1 MDKLFIAI
9 YLALT
14 VSGLTLVKL
23 GSQGAPLLSRN
34 GDKLDWN
41 IGPLVFLGLIAYGL
55 SFLLFMWLVS
65 KFQLSLLIPL
75 TAALVQIS
83 IFIVAVVFFK
93 ESLTLIKLLAFV
105 LIVIGVVLLQI
116 KSGDIHG

>member
-1 MDKLFIAI
+1 MDKLFIII

-23 GSQGAPLLSRN
+23 GSQGSPLLSKT
-34 GDKLDWN
+34 GDRFVWN
-41 IGPLVFLGLIAYGL
+41 LGPLVILGLIAYGL

-65 KFQLSLLIPL
+65 RFQLSFLIPL

-83 IFIVAVVFFK
+83 IFIVAIILFK

-105 LIVIGVVLLQI
+105 LIVVGVVLLQI
-116 KSGDIHG
+116 KTGDVHG

>member
-1 MDKLFIAI
+1 MDKFYIAI

-23 GSQGAPLLSRN
+23 GSQGSPLLSKI
-34 GDKLDWN
+34 GDKFAWN
-41 IGPLVFLGLIAYGL
+41 LGPLVILGLIAYGL

-65 KFQLSLLIPL
+65 RFQLSFLIPL

-83 IFIVAVVFFK
+83 IFIVGIILFK
-93 ESLTLIKLLAFV
+93 ESLTLIKFIAFV
-105 LIVIGVVLLQI
+105 LIVVGVVLLQI
-116 KSGDIHG
+116 KTGNIHG

>member
-23 GSQGAPLLSRN
+23 GSHGAPLLSKN
-34 GDKLDWN
+34 GDKIAWN
-41 IGPLVFLGLIAYGL
+41 IGPLVILGLIAYGL

-65 KFQLSLLIPL
+65 RFQLSFLIPL
-75 TAALVQIS
+75 IAALAQVS
-83 IFIVAVVFFK
+83 IFIVAITLFK
-93 ESLTLIKLLAFV
+93 KSLTLIK
-105 LIVIGVVLLQI
+105 IVSICTNSCWGCIVAN
-116 KSGDIHG
+116 

>member
-1 MDKLFIAI
+1 MDKLFITI

-23 GSQGAPLLSRN
+23 GSHGAALLSKN
-34 GDKLDWN
+34 GDKLVWN
-41 IGPLVFLGLIAYGL
+41 IGPLVILGLFSYGL

-65 KFQLSLLIPL
+65 RFQLSFLIPL
-75 TAALVQIS
+75 TTALVQVL
-83 IFIVAVVFFK
+83 IFIIAVTLFK
-93 ESLTLIKLLAFV
+93 ESFTLIKLLAFV

-116 KSGDIHG
+116 KTGTVHG